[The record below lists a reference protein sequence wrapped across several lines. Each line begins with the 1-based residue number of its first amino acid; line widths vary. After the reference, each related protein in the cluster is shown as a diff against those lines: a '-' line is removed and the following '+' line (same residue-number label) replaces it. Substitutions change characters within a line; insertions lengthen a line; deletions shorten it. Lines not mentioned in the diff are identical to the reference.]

1 MRRLLG
7 MLTLLIGLSSALTGV
22 FVCEVAAQDT
32 TAVRDIVIEGN
43 QRIEKE
49 TVLSYIKLKVGET
62 LDPDAVNDSLKALF
76 STGLFADVSI
86 RREGSSIVVRVV
98 ENPIINRIA
107 FEGNKKV
114 KDEDLQNEV
123 QLRPRTVYTRTK
135 VQTDVTRILD
145 VYRRSGRF
153 AATVVPKVIQ
163 LDQNRVDLVFEIDE
177 GKVTG
182 INSISFVGNKKF
194 TDGELRTVIQTKES
208 AWYRF
213 LSTSDAYDP
222 DRLTFDRELVRR
234 FYLENGYADFRVVSA
249 IAELDPNRE
258 GFFITFTVEEGE
270 EYQFGTVDIVSQ
282 FPDLNTEAL
291 RGYLKTKEGGT
302 YNVAKVDSS
311 EKQLSEEVEKLGY
324 PFLDVQPVVD
334 RDRETK
340 KINLTYDIQ
349 EGARVFVERIDIVGN
364 VRTIDKVIR
373 REFLLAE
380 GDAFSNSRLRRSVNR
395 LRSLGFFG
403 KVDVNNVPGSQED
416 RTIVQVEVEEKST
429 GELSLGAGYST
440 TDGALGDISL
450 RERNLLGRGLDLR
463 ASFRLSQKGTEFD
476 TSYTDPYFLDKEV
489 AFGID
494 AFRTTRDNQDIG
506 GYDMMAIG
514 GGLRFGYQ
522 LTEILRESWRYTLR
536 QDEISDIDPFASRF
550 IKESEGEYITS
561 SVGHTLTYDQRNN
574 RLEPTEGYYFALT
587 TDVAGLGGDVNY
599 VRNVLNGAKYWTI
612 RPRWVLALMGEGG
625 YITGFNGE
633 DVRLRDRFYLGGDNL
648 RGFASSGVGP
658 RDVSTD
664 DPLGGKVYYTTT
676 AELSLPIYGV
686 PDELGLSGKI
696 FADAGSLFESEDK
709 SPFVRDSAALRA
721 SIGVGVGWLSP
732 FGPIRVDVAQ
742 ALLKQESDK
751 TQTLHFKFGT
761 RF

>member
-7 MLTLLIGLSSALTGV
+7 MLTLLVGLSATLAGV

-49 TVLSYIKLKVGET
+49 TVLSYIKLKVGEP
-62 LDPDAVNDSLKALF
+62 LNPDSVNDSLKALF

-86 RREGSSIVVRVV
+86 RREGSSIIVRVV

-135 VQTDVTRILD
+135 VQTDVSRILD

-163 LDQNRVDLVFEIDE
+163 LDQNRVDLAFEIDE

-182 INSISFVGNKKF
+182 INSISFVGNKQF

-258 GFFITFTVEEGE
+258 GFFVTFTVEEGE
-270 EYQFGTVDIVSQ
+270 KYQFGTVDIVSQ

-364 VRTIDKVIR
+364 VRTVDKVIR

-429 GELSLGAGYST
+429 G
-440 TDGALGDISL
+440 
-450 RERNLLGRGLDLR
+450 
-463 ASFRLSQKGTEFD
+463 
-476 TSYTDPYFLDKEV
+476 
-489 AFGID
+489 
-494 AFRTTRDNQDIG
+494 
-506 GYDMMAIG
+506 
-514 GGLRFGYQ
+514 
-522 LTEILRESWRYTLR
+522 
-536 QDEISDIDPFASRF
+536 
-550 IKESEGEYITS
+550 
-561 SVGHTLTYDQRNN
+561 
-574 RLEPTEGYYFALT
+574 
-587 TDVAGLGGDVNY
+587 
-599 VRNVLNGAKYWTI
+599 
-612 RPRWVLALMGEGG
+612 
-625 YITGFNGE
+625 
-633 DVRLRDRFYLGGDNL
+633 
-648 RGFASSGVGP
+648 
-658 RDVSTD
+658 
-664 DPLGGKVYYTTT
+664 
-676 AELSLPIYGV
+676 
-686 PDELGLSGKI
+686 
-696 FADAGSLFESEDK
+696 
-709 SPFVRDSAALRA
+709 
-721 SIGVGVGWLSP
+721 
-732 FGPIRVDVAQ
+732 
-742 ALLKQESDK
+742 
-751 TQTLHFKFGT
+751 
-761 RF
+761 